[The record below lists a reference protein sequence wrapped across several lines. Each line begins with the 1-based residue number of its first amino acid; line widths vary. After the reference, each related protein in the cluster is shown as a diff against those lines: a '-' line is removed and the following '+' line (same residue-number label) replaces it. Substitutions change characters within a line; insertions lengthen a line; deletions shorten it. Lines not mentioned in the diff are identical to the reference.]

1 MIRLELT
8 SYLIDSWPALNAVS
22 TTVLLTKIWC
32 VSIWFTWSSI
42 SLKCTVFLSPLTK
55 EMIFHWKMEH
65 DLIGD
70 REASMWNDFLTPFEQ
85 GKEVILKK
93 KGTRLLIGYREANIL
108 NGHVGVFFFFLK
120 YLSCI
125 CATLKCPPKDI
136 CIFSWYGSLKT
147 AERRFNTRVPFQ
159 ISESV
164 ASIESTSSSVA
175 KTA

>member
-1 MIRLELT
+1 MRFDLIHLVVYIVEVYSFFIPFDQGNDFSLKNGTRFDWRSRGQHVKWLSNPLWT
-8 SYLIDSWPALNAVS
+8 RKGSYLEEKGNTTLDWLSGGQHFKWPCGC
-22 TTVLLTKIWC
+22 LL
-32 VSIWFTWSSI
+32 
-42 SLKCTVFLSPLTK
+42 
-55 EMIFHWKMEH
+55 
-65 DLIGD
+65 
-70 REASMWNDFLTPFEQ
+70 
-85 GKEVILKK
+85 
-93 KGTRLLIGYREANIL
+93 
-108 NGHVGVFFFFLK
+108 FFLK

-159 ISESV
+159 ISESA